1 MTHFISSEFHLSW
14 KIQGSPPWLSKEIRK
29 LIRWEAQTLRQA
41 NLMNSSYG
49 DTGLVG
55 GACLRQLW
63 NWGMPLAW
71 GIGLSER
78 WRCGDGGVTLLAQI
92 PASSPLAL
100 PPLGYFHSLESESRL
115 GLEGEPLTKITSL
128 VSRTQPWPQCWHLI
142 FLPWPRLWPVPNP
155 MAGLIAAQAG
165 Q

>member
-1 MTHFISSEFHLSW
+1 MLFKKQRKVVAQHWELLRFSLFKMTHFISSEFHLSW

-100 PPLGYFHSLESESRL
+100 PPLGYFHSLESNTFQAESF
-115 GLEGEPLTKITSL
+115 
-128 VSRTQPWPQCWHLI
+128 PQI
-142 FLPWPRLWPVPNP
+142 SK
-155 MAGLIAAQAG
+155 
-165 Q
+165 